1 MRNLRKKAVCMLNLI
16 VSFLFPIVGIVFYF
30 MCQQKIENAKWCLWV
45 SLLSVYRLGL
55 GGIL

>member
-30 MCQQKIENAKWCLWV
+30 MYKEKIENAKWCL
-45 SLLSVYRLGL
+45 
-55 GGIL
+55 

>member
-30 MCQQKIENAKWCLWV
+30 MYKEKIENAKWCLWV
-45 SLLSVYRLGL
+45 SLLSVYLLGL

>member
-30 MCQQKIENAKWCLWV
+30 MYKEKNENAKWCLWV
-45 SLLSVYRLGL
+45 SLLSVCLLGL